1 MTALGWVFL
10 VESVLIVS
18 LGLDVSYQ
26 DKKKAR
32 QG

>member
-18 LGLDVSYQ
+18 LGLYVSYQ

>member
-18 LGLDVSYQ
+18 LGLHVSYQ